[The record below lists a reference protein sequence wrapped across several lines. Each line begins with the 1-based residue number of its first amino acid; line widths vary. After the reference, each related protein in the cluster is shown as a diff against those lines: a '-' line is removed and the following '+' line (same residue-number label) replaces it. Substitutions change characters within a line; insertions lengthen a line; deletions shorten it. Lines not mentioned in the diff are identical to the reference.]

1 MGKIIGIDL
10 GTTNSVVSIIENG
23 KPKVLTNAEGAYTTP
38 SVVGFGKKG
47 EILVGQIAKRQA
59 VSNPNNTVFSSKR
72 FIGRLFSEVQKEV
85 QNYPFKVVKRKDSE
99 SCAFLINNEEISPEK
114 VSSLILS
121 KIKKDAEAYLG
132 QEVKE
137 AVITVPAYFNDSQRQ
152 ATKDAGKVAG
162 LEVKRIINE
171 PTAAALAYGMDKK
184 ENCLVAVYDFGGGT
198 FDISILEITDKL
210 VIVKSTNGDTKLG
223 GDDFDEV
230 ILNWLADEFKKTEG
244 IDLRQD
250 KMALQR
256 LREAA
261 EKAKIEL
268 SSAQNTSVNLP
279 FITAGEAGAKHLDIS
294 LTRAKFNQL
303 SEHLVQKTL
312 NPCKIVLKDANK
324 KDANKK
330 DANSST
336 AKIHE
341 VIMVGGS
348 TRIPAVQETVQKFFN
363 KKLNLSVNPD
373 QVVATGAAVQA
384 GVLSNEVKDILLLDV
399 TPLSLG
405 IETLGGV
412 MTTLI
417 DKNTTIPHKK
427 SEVYSTAEDNQNIVT
442 IHVLQGERSMAKDNK
457 TLGRFDLSD
466 IPPAPRGVPKIE
478 VSFDIDANGIIHVS
492 AKNQA
497 TGKSQNIRIDKPSLN
512 EEEINQMIKS
522 AQVYEDQ
529 DRKRKEI
536 VSIKNELDQMM
547 YQFEKIIKENK
558 DKISDK
564 LQKESEKSLQEA
576 KEFLKKEDSDITV
589 DELRDLKDKVQEQ
602 FKKVGQE
609 VYKQTNQAE
618 EKKEASSTDEENKA
632 SEGNET
638 INADYDKKEEG

>member
-324 KDANKK
+324 KDAN
-330 DANSST
+330 SLT